1 MNPFWGVIMIKK
13 MAAKTNLIIN
23 ADDLGMSAEVNAQ
36 IEECIKLGVVT
47 SSTLMAN
54 APSFDE
60 GVRIAKQYP
69 QVSVGVH
76 LNIIEFAPLTNGNVF
91 KKHGIVGEDGNFI
104 EGAIFC
110 LHIDDELRQAI
121 FEEWDAQISKIEAA
135 GIIPAHCD
143 SHQHTHTISSL
154 REPLF
159 RVLNKHGIGR
169 VRRKMIPSIRLM
181 LRQRHRPAVKL
192 DKSKAMVPQKRSLIY
207 RRFHLFSVIRACRRW
222 NNLLGEQ
229 FNITDSFFSF
239 NDFYYDGKVL
249 CLGKKNAVVE
259 LMCHPGH
266 KAFQNET
273 DNLLDKQSWYNP
285 EKYKIISYKEL

>member
-1 MNPFWGVIMIKK
+1 MRKI
-13 MAAKTNLIIN
+13 IIN
-23 ADDLGMSAEVNAQ
+23 ADDLGISVDVDAQ
-36 IEECIKLGVVT
+36 IEKCILQGVVT

-54 APSFDE
+54 APAFDD
-60 GVRIAKQYP
+60 GVCIAKRYP
-69 QVSVGVH
+69 HVSIGVH
-76 LNIIEFAPLTNGNVF
+76 LNIIEFAPLTNCDVF
-91 KKHGIVGEDGNFI
+91 RKHGIVGEDGNFI

-135 GIIPAHCD
+135 GIIPTHCD

-154 REPLF
+154 REPLY
-159 RVLNKHGIGR
+159 RVLNKHSIGR

-181 LRQRHRPAVKL
+181 LRQRHRPVVKL
-192 DKSKAMVPQKRSLIY
+192 DKSKAMVLKKRSLIY
-207 RRFHLFSVIRACRRW
+207 RRFHIFNIIRACRRW

-229 FNITDSFFSF
+229 FNITDSFIPF
-239 NDFYYDGKVL
+239 NDFYYDRNVL
-249 CLGKKNAVVE
+249 CLGGKNAVVE

-273 DNLLDKQSWYNP
+273 NNLFNKQSWYNT
-285 EKYKIISYKEL
+285 EKYKLISYNEL

>member
-1 MNPFWGVIMIKK
+1 MRR
-13 MAAKTNLIIN
+13 LIIN
-23 ADDLGMSAEVNAQ
+23 ADDLGISLGVDVQ
-36 IEECIKLGVVT
+36 IEKCIQQGVVT

-54 APSFDE
+54 ATAFED

-69 QVSVGVH
+69 QVSVGAH
-76 LNIIEFAPLTNGNVF
+76 LNIIEFAPLTNLDIF

-110 LHIDDELRQAI
+110 IHIDDELRQAV

-135 GIIPAHCD
+135 GINPTHCD

-154 REPLF
+154 REPLY

-181 LRQRHRPAVKL
+181 LRQRHRPVVKL
-192 DKSKAMVPQKRSLIY
+192 DKSKAMVPKKRSLIY
-207 RRFHLFSVIRACRRW
+207 RRFHVFNVICACRRW

-229 FNITDSFFSF
+229 FDITDRFFPF
-239 NDFYYDGKVL
+239 NDFYYDRKVL
-249 CLGKKNAVVE
+249 SLGGKNAVVE

-266 KAFQNET
+266 DAYRNES
-273 DNLLDKQSWYNP
+273 DNLMDKQSWYKP
-285 EKYKIISYKEL
+285 EEYTLVSYKEL